1 MSKSKRKPWRSST
14 RQRERR
20 RHPLRGANKAALL
33 QLWDWLLCVPLLVG
47 IDLHGNTRWTARV
60 LVIQALCWSWSD
72 QRHLNDAFAQ
82 SVRWTRD
89 LCGMAALTSYQG
101 FMGAL
106 GTWSPTLIRE
116 LCASIH
122 QRMAGLGSR
131 FWSIGVWVPI
141 AFDGSRVSTPRTQAN
156 EGAFCAPKHGQGK
169 TAKYRQKKTKDMR
182 RKNNEKNKPQPPK
195 PQVWLTQIWHVG
207 LRLVWSWRRGP
218 SNACEREHVMDM
230 VKTETFPK
238 NTLFLGDAGFVG
250 YPLWSRIVRRRYE
263 FLVRVGGNVHLLV
276 EGKVSGSKDQQVLS
290 WPKDAREKGWRPL
303 RLRLVRVR
311 ISKRTKAWLLTS
323 VLDPKKLTVQQMVHL
338 YKMRWG
344 VEVEFRGL
352 KQTLSRA
359 KLRCHNDK
367 RALLE
372 LDWSLVG
379 LLVAQLWALKEQ
391 LEKHVNKPRSK
402 ASGMEYDPKK
412 RSLAGTMRALRQSL
426 DDVGRVAQPGPSPS
440 VSERLGKAMTD
451 DYVRTRPKS
460 ARYRPPNPDKKPLGD
475 PKIRR
480 LNNEER
486 NILDAMP
493 ALSW

>member
-1 MSKSKRKPWRSST
+1 MSKSKHKTRRSST
-14 RQRERR
+14 RQRKRR
-20 RHPLRGANKAALL
+20 QGSSRRTNKAALL
-33 QLWDWLLCVPLLVG
+33 RLWDWLLCVPLLVG
-47 IDLHGNTRWTARV
+47 IDLHGNTKWTARV

-72 QRHLNDAFAQ
+72 QRHLNDAFVQ

-89 LCGMAALTSYQG
+89 LCGVVALTSYQG

-116 LCASIH
+116 LSAAIH
-122 QRMAGLGSR
+122 LRLEGLGSR

-141 AFDGSRVSTPRTQAN
+141 AFDGSRVTTPRTRAN
-156 EGAFCAPKHGQGK
+156 ERAFCAPKHGQGK
-169 TAKYRQKKTKDMR
+169 TARYRKKKTKGMR
-182 RKNNEKNKPQPPK
+182 RRNNAKNKPQPPK
-195 PQVWLTQIWHVG
+195 PQVWLTQLWHMG

-218 SNACEREHVMDM
+218 SNASEREHVMDM
-230 VKTETFPK
+230 VKTEKFP
-238 NTLFLGDAGFVG
+238 NNALFCGDAGFVG
-250 YPLWSRIVRRRYE
+250 YPLWSRILRRGYQ
-263 FLVRVGGNVHLLV
+263 FLVRVGANVHLLV
-276 EGKVSGSKDQQVLS
+276 EGKVSGAKDQQVLS
-290 WPKDAREKGWRPL
+290 WPKEARDKGLRPL

-323 VLDPKKLTVQQMVHL
+323 VLDPNKLTAQQMVRL

-344 VEVEFRGL
+344 IEVEFRGL

-372 LDWSLVG
+372 LDWSLLG

-391 LEKHVNKPRSK
+391 LKKRTNQGRSR
-402 ASGMEYDPKK
+402 SSVVEYDPKK
-412 RSLAGTMRALRQSL
+412 RSLAGTMRALRESL
-426 DDVGRVAQPGPSPS
+426 EDVGRVDQSGPS
-440 VSERLGKAMTD
+440 VSERLGEAVTD
-451 DYVRTRPKS
+451 DYVRTRPKR

-480 LNNEER
+480 LNNKER
-486 NILDAMP
+486 KILDAMP
-493 ALSW
+493 QLAL